1 MVKSSTPVTREIK
14 EQFKETL
21 SPRKSTVE
29 FLKQFARI
37 YTYNNMTTPQLG
49 SFMAN

>member
-1 MVKSSTPVTREIK
+1 MVKSSTQEKREIK
-14 EQFKETL
+14 EQFKEIKT
-21 SPRKSTVE
+21 PRQSTVE

-37 YTYNNMTTPQLG
+37 YTYNNMATPQLG